1 MPELTDSCLYLNRE
15 LSWLKF
21 NTRVL
26 AQSMK
31 KELPLFE
38 RLKFLAIYATNLDE
52 FYMIRVAGLKQLFS
66 AGVIETGTDQKTPLD
81 QLREIRTYLS
91 NEKNIVHESYE
102 AIVEEL
108 KKENLFIDDYAN
120 LSPDLVALCDEY
132 FFSNILPII
141 VPIAVN
147 ATHPFPHLNNL
158 SFSLAVK
165 MQENQQNEEGHY
177 KYGMIRIPRVLPRF
191 FQAGDHTYVPIE
203 SIVRAHVEDIFT
215 GYKLIASSTFRVTRN
230 ADMVIEEEEADD
242 FMMMMEQG
250 LKLRRKG
257 AFVRLNI
264 EDGADPDILNFLNSH
279 MQIFFKD
286 IYTYKIPLNLGAL
299 WQIVGNKDFRT

>member
-1 MPELTDSCLYLNRE
+1 MPDLTDSSLYLNRE

-26 AQSMK
+26 TQSLK

-66 AGVIETGTDQKTPLD
+66 AGVIETGADQKTPLD
-81 QLREIRTYLS
+81 QLREIRAYLAS
-91 NEKNIVHESYE
+91 EKEVIQSSYE
-102 AIVEEL
+102 EIVKDLE
-108 KKENLFIDDYAN
+108 KENLFITDYDD
-120 LSPDLVALCDEY
+120 LSPALAKLSDDY
-132 FFSNILPII
+132 FFSNILPVI

-165 MQENQQNEEGHY
+165 LQDSESEEESNY

-191 FQAGDHTYVPIE
+191 FKQ
-203 SIVRAHVEDIFT
+203 
-215 GYKLIASSTFRVTRN
+215 VTTP
-230 ADMVIEEEEADD
+230 MCL
-242 FMMMMEQG
+242 
-250 LKLRRKG
+250 LKL
-257 AFVRLNI
+257 L
-264 EDGADPDILNFLNSH
+264 
-279 MQIFFKD
+279 
-286 IYTYKIPLNLGAL
+286 
-299 WQIVGNKDFRT
+299 